1 MRGSA
6 GKWVFVSAFA
16 FKGGPVLTLDGKGRI
31 TVPARWRD
39 VLMSAVQGQM
49 MVSKSHVRCLSLFPR
64 PVWDQF
70 EARLNALPAS
80 ADGLRRLYIGSA
92 TEAAIDGASRLL
104 LPPELRAWA
113 GLEREVVFM
122 GLGNRFEL
130 WDKARYDAHEAAVL
144 EQDMTGQLDT
154 LFIG

>member
-1 MRGSA
+1 VA
-6 GKWVFVSAFA
+6 GFA

-31 TVPARWRD
+31 TVPTRWRD
-39 VLMSAVQGQM
+39 VLVSAVSGQM
-49 MVSKSHVRCLSLFPR
+49 VVSKSHVRCLSLFPL

-70 EARLNALPAS
+70 ETRLNALPAS

-92 TEAAIDGASRLL
+92 TEVAIDGASRVL

-113 GLEREVVFM
+113 GLEREVIFM

-144 EQDMTGQLDT
+144 EQDMSSQLES

>member
-1 MRGSA
+1 
-6 GKWVFVSAFA
+6 VSGFS
-16 FKGGPVLTLDGKGRI
+16 FKGGPVLTLDGKGRL

-39 VLMSAVQGQM
+39 LLVSAVGGQL

-70 EARLNALPAS
+70 ETRLNALPAS

-92 TEAAIDGASRLL
+92 TEVAIDGASRVL

-113 GLEREVVFM
+113 GLEREVIFM

-130 WDKARYDAHEAAVL
+130 WDRARYEAHEAAVL
-144 EQDMTGQLDT
+144 EQDMSSQLDS
-154 LFIG
+154 LVIG

>member
-1 MRGSA
+1 
-6 GKWVFVSAFA
+6 VSGFS
-16 FKGGPVLTLDGKGRI
+16 FKGGPVLTLDGKGRL

-39 VLMSAVQGQM
+39 LLVSAVGGQL

-70 EARLNALPAS
+70 ETRLNALPAS

-92 TEAAIDGASRLL
+92 TAVAIDGASRVL

-113 GLEREVVFM
+113 GLEREVIFM

-130 WDKARYDAHEAAVL
+130 WDRARYEAHEAAVL
-144 EQDMTGQLDT
+144 EQDMSSQLDT
-154 LFIG
+154 LVIG

>member
-1 MRGSA
+1 
-6 GKWVFVSAFA
+6 VSGFS
-16 FKGGPVLTLDGKGRI
+16 FKGGPVLTLDGKGRL

-39 VLMSAVQGQM
+39 LLMSAVGGQL

-92 TEAAIDGASRLL
+92 TEVAIDSASRVL

-113 GLEREVVFM
+113 GLEREVIFM

-130 WDKARYDAHEAAVL
+130 WDRARYEAHEAAVL
-144 EQDMTGQLDT
+144 EQDMSSQLDT
-154 LFIG
+154 LVIG

>member
-70 EARLNALPAS
+70 ETRLNALPAS

-92 TEAAIDGASRLL
+92 TEATIDGASRLL

>member
-1 MRGSA
+1 MSSFG
-6 GKWVFVSAFA
+6 

-39 VLMSAVQGQM
+39 VLMSAVAGQL

-70 EARLNALPAS
+70 EDRLNALPAS

-92 TEAAIDGASRLL
+92 TEVVIDGASRVL
-104 LPPELRAWA
+104 LPPELRTWA

-130 WDKARYDAHEAAVL
+130 WDKTRYDAHEAAVL
-144 EQDMTGQLDT
+144 EQDMSSQLDT

>member
-1 MRGSA
+1 
-6 GKWVFVSAFA
+6 VSSFG
-16 FKGGPVLTLDGKGRI
+16 FKGGPLLTLDGKGRV

-39 VLMSAVQGQM
+39 TLMSAVGGQM

-70 EARLNALPAS
+70 EDRLNALPAS

-92 TEAAIDGASRLL
+92 TEVSIDGASRVL
-104 LPPELRAWA
+104 LPPELRVWA

-144 EQDMTGQLDT
+144 EQDMSGQLDT

>member
-1 MRGSA
+1 M
-6 GKWVFVSAFA
+6 
-16 FKGGPVLTLDGKGRI
+16 LTLDGKGRI
-31 TVPARWRD
+31 TVPTRWRD
-39 VLMSAVQGQM
+39 VLMSAVAGQM
-49 MVSKSHVRCLSLFPR
+49 VVSKSHVRCLSLFPR
-64 PVWDQF
+64 PIWDQF
-70 EARLNALPAS
+70 ETRLNALPAS
-80 ADGLRRLYIGSA
+80 ADGLRRLYVGSA
-92 TEAAIDGASRLL
+92 TEVVIDGASRVL

-144 EQDMTGQLDT
+144 EQDMSSQLES

>member
-1 MRGSA
+1 MS
-6 GKWVFVSAFA
+6 VFA

-39 VLMSAVQGQM
+39 VLVSAVQGQM
-49 MVSKSHVRCLSLFPR
+49 MVSKCHVRCLSLFPR

-92 TEAAIDGASRLL
+92 TEAAIDGASRVL
-104 LPPELRAWA
+104 LPPELRDWA

-144 EQDMTGQLDT
+144 EQDMSAQLDT

>member
-1 MRGSA
+1 VRGSA

-39 VLMSAVQGQM
+39 VLVSAVQGQM

-70 EARLNALPAS
+70 ETRLNALPAS

>member
-1 MRGSA
+1 MQFRA
-6 GKWVFVSAFA
+6 KKWVFVSAFS
-16 FKGGPVLTLDGKGRI
+16 FKGGPILTLDGKGRV
-31 TVPARWRD
+31 TVPARYREL
-39 VLMSAVQGQM
+39 LMSAVGGQM

-70 EARLNALPAS
+70 EARLNTLPAS

-92 TEAAIDGASRLL
+92 TELAIDAGSRVL
-104 LPPELRAWA
+104 LPPELREWA
-113 GLEREVVFM
+113 GLQKDVVFM

-130 WDKARYDAHEAAVL
+130 WDKARYDAHESAVL
-144 EQDMTGQLDT
+144 EHDMSSQLDG

>member
-1 MRGSA
+1 VRGSA

-70 EARLNALPAS
+70 ETRLNALPAS

>member
-1 MRGSA
+1 VQFRANS
-6 GKWVFVSAFA
+6 WDFVSVFA
-16 FKGGPVLTLDGKGRI
+16 FKGGPLLTLDGKGRLS
-31 TVPARWRD
+31 VPVRYRD
-39 VLMSAVQGQM
+39 VLVSAVQGHM
-49 MVSKSHVRCLSLFPR
+49 VVSKSHVRCLSLFPR
-64 PVWDQF
+64 PVWEQF

-92 TEAAIDGASRLL
+92 TEVNIDSASRVL
-104 LPPELRAWA
+104 LPPELRQWA

-130 WDKARYDAHEAAVL
+130 WDKARYDTHEADVL
-144 EQDMTGQLDT
+144 AQDMSAQLAS

>member
-1 MRGSA
+1 
-6 GKWVFVSAFA
+6 
-16 FKGGPVLTLDGKGRI
+16 
-31 TVPARWRD
+31 
-39 VLMSAVQGQM
+39 
-49 MVSKSHVRCLSLFPR
+49 
-64 PVWDQF
+64 VWDQF
-70 EARLNALPAS
+70 ETRLNALPAS

-92 TEAAIDGASRLL
+92 TEVAIDGASRVL

-144 EQDMTGQLDT
+144 EQDMSSQLES

>member
-1 MRGSA
+1 MRRSA

-70 EARLNALPAS
+70 ETRLNALPAS

>member
-1 MRGSA
+1 MSGFS
-6 GKWVFVSAFA
+6 
-16 FKGGPVLTLDGKGRI
+16 FKGGPVLTLDGKGRL

-39 VLMSAVQGQM
+39 LLMSAVGGQL

-70 EARLNALPAS
+70 ETRLNALPAS

-92 TEAAIDGASRLL
+92 TEVAIDGASRVL

-113 GLEREVVFM
+113 GLEREVIFM

-130 WDKARYDAHEAAVL
+130 WDRARYEAHEAAVL
-144 EQDMTGQLDT
+144 EQDMSSQLDT
-154 LFIG
+154 LVIG

>member
-1 MRGSA
+1 VAIRG
-6 GKWVFVSAFA
+6 GKWVFVSVFA
-16 FKGGPVLTLDGKGRI
+16 FKGGPVLTLDGKGRV
-31 TVPARWRD
+31 TVPARYRD
-39 VLMSAVQGQM
+39 LLVSTVGGQM

-70 EARLNALPAS
+70 ETRLHALPAA

-92 TEAAIDGASRLL
+92 TEVTIDSGSRVL

-122 GLGNRFEL
+122 GMGNRFEL
-130 WDKARYDAHEAAVL
+130 WDKARYDAHEAQVL
-144 EQDMTGQLDT
+144 EQDMGAQLAG

>member
-70 EARLNALPAS
+70 EVRLNALPAS

>member
-1 MRGSA
+1 MS
-6 GKWVFVSAFA
+6 VFA

-31 TVPARWRD
+31 TVPARWREAL
-39 VLMSAVQGQM
+39 VSTVGGQM
-49 MVSKSHVRCLSLFPR
+49 MVSKTHVRCLSLFPR

-92 TEAAIDGASRLL
+92 TEAVIDGASRVL

-113 GLEREVVFM
+113 GLEREVIFM

-130 WDKARYDAHEAAVL
+130 WDKARYDAHEAGVL
-144 EQDMTGQLDT
+144 EQDMSAQLDT

>member
-1 MRGSA
+1 M
-6 GKWVFVSAFA
+6 
-16 FKGGPVLTLDGKGRI
+16 
-31 TVPARWRD
+31 PARYRD
-39 VLMSAVQGQM
+39 VLVSAVQGQLV
-49 MVSKSHVRCLSLFPR
+49 VSKSHVRCLSLFPR
-64 PVWDQF
+64 PVWEQF

-92 TEAAIDGASRLL
+92 TEVNIDSASRVL
-104 LPPELRAWA
+104 LPPELRQWA

-130 WDKARYDAHEAAVL
+130 WDKSRYDTHETDVL
-144 EQDMTGQLDT
+144 SQDMSAQLAS

>member
-1 MRGSA
+1 MSGFS
-6 GKWVFVSAFA
+6 
-16 FKGGPVLTLDGKGRI
+16 FKGGPVLTLDGKGRL

-39 VLMSAVQGQM
+39 LLVSAVGGQL

-70 EARLNALPAS
+70 ETRLNALPAS

-92 TEAAIDGASRLL
+92 TEVAIDGASRVLR
-104 LPPELRAWA
+104 PPELRAWA
-113 GLEREVVFM
+113 GLEREVIFM

-130 WDKARYDAHEAAVL
+130 WDRARYEAHEAAVL
-144 EQDMTGQLDT
+144 EQDMSAQLDS
-154 LFIG
+154 LVIG

>member
-1 MRGSA
+1 MSGFS
-6 GKWVFVSAFA
+6 
-16 FKGGPVLTLDGKGRI
+16 FKGGPVLTLDGKGRL

-39 VLMSAVQGQM
+39 LLVSAVGGQL

-70 EARLNALPAS
+70 ETRLNALPAS

-92 TEAAIDGASRLL
+92 TEVAIDGASRVL

-113 GLEREVVFM
+113 GLEREVIFM

-130 WDKARYDAHEAAVL
+130 WDRARYEAHEAAVL
-144 EQDMTGQLDT
+144 EQDMSSQLDT
-154 LFIG
+154 LVIG

>member
-1 MRGSA
+1 
-6 GKWVFVSAFA
+6 
-16 FKGGPVLTLDGKGRI
+16 
-31 TVPARWRD
+31 
-39 VLMSAVQGQM
+39 MSAVDGQM

-80 ADGLRRLYIGSA
+80 ADGLRRLYVGSA
-92 TEAAIDGASRLL
+92 TEVAIDSGSRVL
-104 LPPELRAWA
+104 LPPELREWA

-122 GLGNRFEL
+122 GMGNRFEL
-130 WDKARYDAHEAAVL
+130 WDKARYDAHEAQVL
-144 EQDMTGQLDT
+144 AQDMSAQLDG

>member
-1 MRGSA
+1 MS
-6 GKWVFVSAFA
+6 VFA
-16 FKGGPVLTLDGKGRI
+16 FKGGPVLTLDGKGRL
-31 TVPARWRD
+31 TVPARYREL
-39 VLMSAVQGQM
+39 LMSAVDGQM

-80 ADGLRRLYIGSA
+80 ADGLRRLYVGSA
-92 TEAAIDGASRLL
+92 TEVAIDTGSRVL
-104 LPPELRAWA
+104 LPPELREWA

-122 GLGNRFEL
+122 GMGNRFEL
-130 WDKARYDAHEAAVL
+130 WDKARYDAHEALVL
-144 EQDMTGQLDT
+144 AQDMSTQLDG

>member
-1 MRGSA
+1 MSGFS
-6 GKWVFVSAFA
+6 
-16 FKGGPVLTLDGKGRI
+16 FKGGPVLTLDGKGRL

-39 VLMSAVQGQM
+39 LLVSAVGGQL

-70 EARLNALPAS
+70 ETRLNALPAS

-92 TEAAIDGASRLL
+92 TEVAIDGASRVL

-113 GLEREVVFM
+113 GLEREVIFM

-130 WDKARYDAHEAAVL
+130 WDRARYEAHEAAVL
-144 EQDMTGQLDT
+144 EQDMSSQLDS
-154 LFIG
+154 LVIG

>member
-39 VLMSAVQGQM
+39 VLVSAVQGQM

-70 EARLNALPAS
+70 ETRLNALPAS

-130 WDKARYDAHEAAVL
+130 WDKSRYDAHEAAVL